1 MDHLLKQECPFSEKH
16 VGEKIA
22 TLFIQNFK
30 TMSEQTKQP
39 IFIFAKWQVKASGI
53 NKVLELLPE
62 LVKKSTNEEGNLSY
76 KIFRNGTDTNTLIL
90 MESYRDEASIALHK
104 NSDHYQQIVVQ
115 HIVPLLENREVTLV
129 SELHLNGN

>member
-1 MDHLLKQECPFSEKH
+1 
-16 VGEKIA
+16 
-22 TLFIQNFK
+22 
-30 TMSEQTKQP
+30 MSEQTKQP

-115 HIVPLLENREVTLV
+115 HIVPFFENL
-129 SELHLNGN
+129 